1 MNNLE
6 LVSYKEYPQD
16 PYTKAI
22 CVVCIDGKYNVAYGK
37 KLTKEG
43 KSWWAP
49 ATFQVMENGTKT
61 YTDSFEMD
69 SNKAN
74 EKLLEFVKQS
84 AHNSPEERLMRHVDA
99 LPKSMDE
106 VADVQGLPF

>member
-16 PYTKAI
+16 QYTKAI
-22 CVVCIDGKYNVAYGK
+22 CTICIDGKYNVSYGK
-37 KLTKEG
+37 KLSKEG

-49 ATFQVMENGTKT
+49 ATFQVTENGAKE
-61 YTDSFEMD
+61 YVDGFEMD

-74 EKLLEFVKQS
+74 EKLIEFVKSQAKALS
-84 AHNSPEERLMRHVDA
+84 AT
-99 LPKSMDE
+99 SMSE
-106 VADVQGLPF
+106 VAIDQQLPF